1 MHILTQVEA
10 KKESDSLSWLK
21 EIDIHTSRRVE
32 VSLFVLSPEIEDRD
46 EVEVATGPSI
56 QNEIYLFIFLFLQLS
71 YCILKI
77 VHLKDVTF

>member
-1 MHILTQVEA
+1 
-10 KKESDSLSWLK
+10 
-21 EIDIHTSRRVE
+21 